1 VEATLGLKA
10 LGILQR
16 HLLLEA
22 TVTAYQD
29 CFLLMTILCI
39 LVIPLVFFLRRPS
52 GRLR

>member
-1 VEATLGLKA
+1 VGAMVALKA
-10 LGILQR
+10 LGLLQR

-39 LVIPLVFFLRRPS
+39 IVMPLVFFMRRPP
-52 GRLR
+52 GRVL